1 MADINDL
8 LERLNLT
15 DESVNIEAKRAG
27 EIDRSV
33 METVNAFS
41 NEPNMG
47 GGYLLLGV
55 EKNEK
60 AETPQYMITG
70 ISDPD
75 KLQLDLGS
83 QCANSFNQTIRP
95 EITVETIDG
104 KNVLLVFVP
113 ELPASQK
120 PVYFKSTGLPRG
132 AYRRI
137 GSSDQRCSDDD
148 LFIFYHQEDE
158 LDSSIIKDS
167 GLDDISEEAIALYRN
182 LRARVN
188 PYAEELQYNDIELLQ
203 SLACL
208 KKEADKYYL
217 TYAGLLIFG
226 KRTSHRRLLPMVRV
240 DYIRVPGNTWIEDP
254 ENRFT
259 AVDMR
264 GSLLEMIQRAFS
276 LVSDDLPKGF
286 VLPEGEL
293 QAGNTGLPARVLR
306 EALVNS
312 MIHRSYRVNQPIQ
325 IIRYGNRIEISN
337 PGFSLKPEEHLGI
350 PGSVTRNPVIATIF
364 HETNLAE
371 TKGSGIRTMRSLME
385 KAQML
390 PPTFESNHSLNQ
402 FTIRLLLHH
411 FLGEE
416 DVNWLAKFK
425 AFDLNEQQKCA
436 LIFIREVDAIDNSTY
451 RQLNGAGMIKVRT
464 DLYDLKSKGILTQK
478 GRGRATYYVPGEELI
493 KLLPVREDSEQD
505 RDELVNKLD
514 GLTPQLDGLTPQ
526 LDSLTNQFDGLTNQF
541 DGLTNQFDDLTNQFD
556 GLTNQ
561 FGDLTNQ
568 FDGLTN
574 QLPVELRNK
583 LEQLGQRSNSKKD
596 IIDIILELCN
606 WKPLTLNQL
615 SDLMERKD
623 KKYLKNIYIT
633 PLRKQ
638 GKLEYTIPEMP
649 NHPKQAY
656 RTANK

>member
-1 MADINDL
+1 MLIMSKSETLCTFFVKIATFTRNARNMTGIDDL
-8 LERLNLT
+8 LERLNLM

-27 EIDRSV
+27 EIDKSV

-41 NEPNMG
+41 NEPNLG

-55 EKNEK
+55 EKDENVEV
-60 AETPQYMITG
+60 PQYIVTG

-75 KLQLDLGS
+75 KLQLDLSS
-83 QCANSFNQTIRP
+83 QCADSFNQTIRP
-95 EITVETIDG
+95 EIKVETIDG
-104 KNVLLVFVP
+104 KNVLIVFVP

-120 PVYFKSTGLPRG
+120 PVYFKNMGLPRG

-158 LDSSIIKDS
+158 LDSSIVKDS
-167 GLDDISEEAIALYRN
+167 GLDDISEEAVALYRN
-182 LRARVN
+182 LRAKVN
-188 PYAEELQYNDIELLQ
+188 PYAEELQYDDIELLQ

-208 KKEADKYYL
+208 KMEADKYCL

-226 KRTSHRRLLPMVRV
+226 KRTSLRRLLPMVRV

-254 ENRFT
+254 DNRFT
-259 AVDMR
+259 TVDMR
-264 GSLLEMIQRAFS
+264 GSMLEMVQRAFS

-286 VLPEGEL
+286 LLPEGQL
-293 QAGNTGLPARVLR
+293 QADSIGLPARVLR

-312 MIHRSYRVNQPIQ
+312 MIHRTFRVNQPIQ

-416 DVNWLAKFK
+416 DIKWLSKFK
-425 AFDLNEQQKCA
+425 AFNLNEAQKCA
-436 LIFIREVDAIDNSTY
+436 LIFIREVGAIDNPTY
-451 RQLNGAGMIKVRT
+451 RQLNGVEMIKVKE
-464 DLYDLKSKGILTQK
+464 DLHDLKDKKILTQK
-478 GRGRATYYVPGEELI
+478 GKGKAIYYVPGEELM
-493 KLLPVREDSEQD
+493 KLLPMVEVSEQGG
-505 RDELVNKLD
+505 D
-514 GLTPQLDGLTPQ
+514 GLTPQSGNLTTQ
-526 LDSLTNQFDGLTNQF
+526 LN
-541 DGLTNQFDDLTNQFD
+541 DLTSQSDN
-556 GLTNQ
+556 LT
-561 FGDLTNQ
+561 T
-568 FDGLTN
+568 
-574 QLPVELRNK
+574 QLPDELRNK
-583 LEQLGQRSNSKKD
+583 LEQLGQRSNSKDD
-596 IIDIILELCN
+596 IIDIILELCK
-606 WKPLTLNQL
+606 WKALTLNQL

-623 KKYLKNIYIT
+623 KKYLKNNYVT

-656 RTANK
+656 RTVNT